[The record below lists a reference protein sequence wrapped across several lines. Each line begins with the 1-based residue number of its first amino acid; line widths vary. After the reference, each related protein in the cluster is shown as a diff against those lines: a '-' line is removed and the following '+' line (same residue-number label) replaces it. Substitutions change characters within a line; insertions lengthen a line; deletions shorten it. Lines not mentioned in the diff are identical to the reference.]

1 MVIDNNTNLKEI
13 GEGSNGRRSAI
24 KYLLIGILTIVIAVI
39 VFLNTK
45 ALFQAHEYA
54 KVETYTMDVIT
65 IPQTEQ
71 TKDFLSYVQEAISD
85 KKLTKWEKYRIE
97 SKYNKVIEAYSADE
111 AKSE

>member
-1 MVIDNNTNLKEI
+1 MVPNNNTDLQEI
-13 GEGSNGRRSAI
+13 GKGSNARRGII
-24 KYLLIGILTIVIAVI
+24 KYLLIGVLTIAIGVV

-111 AKSE
+111 AKSK

>member
-1 MVIDNNTNLKEI
+1 MEIDNDTNLKVI
-13 GEGSNGRRSAI
+13 GEDRNGRRSAI